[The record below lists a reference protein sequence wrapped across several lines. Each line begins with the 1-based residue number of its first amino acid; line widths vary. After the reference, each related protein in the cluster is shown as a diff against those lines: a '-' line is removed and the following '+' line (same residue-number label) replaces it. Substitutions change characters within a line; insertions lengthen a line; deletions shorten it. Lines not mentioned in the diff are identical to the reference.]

1 MKTQNEMTAIYKKR
15 RADFATWLAQQ
26 GTGAM
31 IFIDAEEHRSPAI
44 RYFTGHPSDAVLCLA
59 VDGSSVLIP
68 WDEILASKIANVDFI
83 IPYTRYERQD
93 VKAAAGALKKLKV
106 PANSRVEIPSFTP
119 YPNFL
124 KFVDG
129 LSEYDVICRENGGEE
144 QAANMRAIKDEY
156 EISCIEKAAE
166 ITDKLIDTIEAG
178 VKDGTI
184 KTEMDA
190 ALLIERECRAAGC
203 EGTGFDTLAAGPARS
218 FGIHCFPNYTAGEFP
233 AQGLSILDF
242 GVIYNGY
249 TSDVTITVAKGPLT
263 EAQEKQLALV
273 QKAYDECLSL
283 YAKDVPIKAASQ
295 KADDVFA
302 KAKRVMPHSLG
313 HGIGL
318 ECHEAPGIR
327 LRAPQESVFK
337 PGMVVTLEPG
347 LYDDEIG
354 GCRLENDILITEDGN
369 KVLTHARII
378 RI

>member
-1 MKTQNEMTAIYKKR
+1 MTAIYKKR

-31 IFIDAEEHRSPAI
+31 VFIDSEEHRTPSI
-44 RYFTGHPSDAVLCLA
+44 RYFTGHPQDAVFCIA
-59 VDGSSVLIP
+59 VDGICILIP
-68 WDEILASKIANVDFI
+68 WDEILAEKIACADYI

-93 VKAAAGALKKLKV
+93 VKAVAAAMKKLKV
-106 PANSRVEIPSFTP
+106 PAGSRVEIPGSTP
-119 YPNFL
+119 YPAFL
-124 KFVDG
+124 KFVDA
-129 LSEYDVICRENGGEE
+129 LTEFDVVCRENGGEE
-144 QAANMRAIKDEY
+144 TAASMRAIKDDY
-156 EISCIEKAAE
+156 EISCLEKAAE
-166 ITDKLIDTIEAG
+166 ITDKLIDTIEAK

-184 KTEMDA
+184 KTETDV
-190 ALLIERECRAAGC
+190 ALLIERECRASGC

-249 TSDVTITVAKGPLT
+249 TSDVTITIAKGPLS

-273 QKAYDECLSL
+273 QKAYNECLKL
-283 YAKDVPIKAASQ
+283 YEKDVPVKSASK
-295 KADDVFA
+295 KADEVFA
-302 KAKRVMPHSLG
+302 KAKRTMPHSLG

-318 ECHEAPGIR
+318 ECHEEPVIR
-327 LRAPQESVFK
+327 IRAAQECVFK

-347 LYDDEIG
+347 LYDEELG

>member
-1 MKTQNEMTAIYKKR
+1 MENTMTAIYKR
-15 RADFATWLAQQ
+15 RRSDFATWLAQQ

-31 IFIDAEEHRSPAI
+31 IFIDSEEHRSPSI
-44 RYFTGHPSDAVLCLA
+44 RYFTGHPQDAVFCIT

-68 WDEILASKIANVDFI
+68 WDEILATKIADADYI
-83 IPYTRYERQD
+83 IPYTRYERQA
-93 VKAAAGALKKLKV
+93 VKAAAGALRKLKV
-106 PANSRVEIPSFTP
+106 PANSRVEIPSFTS
-119 YPNFL
+119 YPAFL

-129 LSEYDVICRENGGEE
+129 LTEFDVICRENGGEE
-144 QAANMRAIKDEY
+144 AATRMRSIKDEY

-184 KTEMDA
+184 KTESDA

-242 GVIYNGY
+242 GVIYKGY
-249 TSDVTITVAKGPLT
+249 TSDVTITIAKGPLS
-263 EAQEKQLALV
+263 EGQEKQLALV
-273 QKAYDECLSL
+273 EKAYNECLKL
-283 YAKDVPIKAASQ
+283 YEKDVPVKAASQ
-295 KADDVFA
+295 KADEIFA
-302 KAKRVMPHSLG
+302 KAKRTMPHSLG
-313 HGIGL
+313 HGVGL

-327 LRAPQESVFK
+327 LSAPQEVVFK
-337 PGMVVTLEPG
+337 PGMLVTLEPG
-347 LYDDEIG
+347 LYDEKLG

-369 KVLTHARII
+369 RVLTHARII

>member
-1 MKTQNEMTAIYKKR
+1 MEKPMTKIYKKR
-15 RADFATWLAQQ
+15 RADFAEWLCQQ
-26 GTGAM
+26 KTGAM
-31 IFIDAEEHRSPAI
+31 IFIDSEEHRSPAI
-44 RYFTGHPSDAVLCLA
+44 RYFTGHPQDAVLCIAL
-59 VDGSSVLIP
+59 DGECVLIP
-68 WDEILASKIANVDFI
+68 WDEILANKIACADHI
-83 IPYTRYERQD
+83 IPYTRYERQE
-93 VKAAAGALKKLKV
+93 VKAAAGALKKLKI
-106 PANSRVEIPSFTP
+106 PASVRVEIPGSTP
-119 YPNFL
+119 YPQFL

-129 LSEYDVICRENGGEE
+129 LSEFDVICRENGGEE
-144 QAANMRAIKDEY
+144 FATNMRAIKDKY

-184 KTEMDA
+184 KTETDA

-249 TSDVTITVAKGPLT
+249 TSDVTITIAKGPLS
-263 EAQEKQLALV
+263 EGQEKQLALV
-273 QKAYDECLSL
+273 EKAYNECLGL
-283 YAKDVPIKAASQ
+283 YAKDVPVKNASK
-295 KADDVFA
+295 KADEVFA
-302 KAKRVMPHSLG
+302 KAKRTMPHSLG

-327 LRAPQESVFK
+327 LLASQECVFK

-347 LYDDEIG
+347 LYDEELG